1 MPQHTACRSTLRC
14 ESLAPERHC
23 QKMTFLTVGLA
34 NFSGPGKSKF
44 HIRPSGLI
52 SQLRCSFNHMHQ

>member
-1 MPQHTACRSTLRC
+1 MPQHIACRSTLRC

-23 QKMTFLTVGLA
+23 QKMTFLTVGPA

-52 SQLRCSFNHMHQ
+52 S